1 MMNCLEGG
9 DGADFF
15 ECGDGLDMIVDYD
28 PSKGDMHTSNCEDV
42 RKHL

>member
-1 MMNCLEGG
+1 V
-9 DGADFF
+9 
-15 ECGDGLDMIVDYD
+15 IVDYD